1 MNQSIPTYN
10 VSHLTMVCQWKYEPN
25 QITPSHFTMVLPMG
39 IWTKSNHTKS
49 LYYGYASGNMNQSMP
64 TYNVSYLTM
73 VLPVELW
80 TKNKSHQVTF
90 LWLCQWNMNQSM
102 LTYNVSYLTM
112 VLPVHFTVVMPV
124 IITKCFLCVHK
135 LSYPAPRHQHQLGS
149 VWPLITRNIV
159 FLTGDFNILNS
170 YIF

>member
-1 MNQSIPTYN
+1 
-10 VSHLTMVCQWKYEPN
+10 
-25 QITPSHFTMVLPMG
+25 MG

-90 LWLCQWNMNQSM
+90 LWLCQWEYEPKHADLQCKLLNYGFASALYCGYPSDHSKM
-102 LTYNVSYLTM
+102 
-112 VLPVHFTVVMPV
+112 
-124 IITKCFLCVHK
+124 FLVC
-135 LSYPAPRHQHQLGS
+135 A
-149 VWPLITRNIV
+149 
-159 FLTGDFNILNS
+159 
-170 YIF
+170 